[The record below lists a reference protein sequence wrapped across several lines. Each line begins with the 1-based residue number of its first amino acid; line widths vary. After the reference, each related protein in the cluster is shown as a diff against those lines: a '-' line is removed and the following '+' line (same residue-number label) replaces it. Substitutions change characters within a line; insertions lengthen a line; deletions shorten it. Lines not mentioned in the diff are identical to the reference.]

1 MGFGVK
7 GSLLRAGVAGFL
19 PEEYNLV
26 LCSFALSKATMPWFK
41 QAPFCLSISK
51 LTDRSM
57 IRIGSFPSECSHR
70 IRFVHSVHAI

>member
-26 LCSFALSKATMPWFK
+26 LCSFALSKATMP
-41 QAPFCLSISK
+41 
-51 LTDRSM
+51 
-57 IRIGSFPSECSHR
+57 
-70 IRFVHSVHAI
+70 